1 MRFLVDAQ
9 LPPDLSAWLRS
20 KGHEAHHVIELD
32 LAAAPDAA
40 IWTLAIAEMSI
51 IVTKDRDFVDWALAR
66 TPKARILWIRFGNI
80 RRDALIARFE
90 AAWPEL
96 SDALASDATIIEV
109 GR

>member
-9 LPPDLSAWLRS
+9 LPPALAAWLRS
-20 KGHEAHHVIELD
+20 KGHEADHVVD
-32 LAAAPDAA
+32 VALAEAPDAA
-40 IWTLAIAEMSI
+40 IWALAIAEGAM

-66 TPKARILWIRFGNI
+66 TPKARILWVRFGNI
-80 RRDALIARFE
+80 RREALLARLG

-96 SDALASDATIIEV
+96 SDVLASDVTIIEV

>member
-1 MRFLVDAQ
+1 M
-9 LPPDLSAWLRS
+9 
-20 KGHEAHHVIELD
+20 
-32 LAAAPDAA
+32 PDAD
-40 IWTLAIAEMSI
+40 IWTLAIAEGSM

-66 TPKARILWIRFGNI
+66 APRARILWVRFGNV

-96 SDALASDATIIEV
+96 SDVLASDVTVIEV